1 MLKLHNSMSSLN
13 NTSKQDQKTV
23 DAITCGKAIAKLITQ
38 LCSNTKIKL
47 ISISVSLLIGHSEAH
62 HSNNEYKIVYHSN
75 CHSNQTEKMLYQKDI
90 D

>member
-1 MLKLHNSMSSLN
+1 MLKLHKSMSSLN

-62 HSNNEYKIVYHSN
+62 HSHNEYKIITICIVYHF
-75 CHSNQTEKMLYQKDI
+75 
-90 D
+90 